1 MATVHKINSKFFN
14 SLKENIKIP
23 FLVLNHS
30 GDILFLNDEASLLL
44 SLTQKNNNI
53 FNTLEESSS
62 RKISS
67 LIEETYVSGKP
78 LTEEILINLSNGN
91 SFSVQITVSSY
102 KDENELFV
110 FCSLKPFDIKLGITG
125 KTMIKSKIEDLKELI
140 NNEKIFELIIE
151 LRSLY
156 PLTYMGREKLL
167 TELDKAEDLFWIKN
181 FDGNFALANRSLANF
196 IGLSSNQLEGKPV
209 KSFIPSFLN
218 NFLET
223 IEDYIRETFNFV
235 SIEGVSLFGI
245 SASSGYNTIIIPL
258 IDADKKVIAFIGV
271 IQKVKQILTSQPQS
285 LLQTSE
291 INIFEG
297 INKPIS
303 LIDNEGII
311 KHDSKEFC
319 KLFSEE
325 IKDLR
330 NLKIDQVFPIFISS
344 RIQKFM
350 NSTLDAEIFEI
361 TENIKLGEDNTNK
374 YFLELSKIFDQKGK
388 FIGASIFIESAKLE
402 DDLETIIKSRGRMFD
417 ILINKNPEPIL
428 IYETENLRFIEVNH
442 SALAFYGYRRD
453 EFLQMDLTDL
463 YTPEDIQTLLG
474 SSDVSNIT
482 GKYTGPFKHRK
493 KDGSFAIVM
502 ISKIPFRF
510 KDKDAHYNIIKDVT
524 SELELGKTNLLYK
537 SAFDNTEDIVILTD
551 ANGFITFINSSAENN
566 LGYSKKDLENT
577 SFTSLAKDDERG
589 MVNGSV
595 FQSQIKEPVKM
606 NFEIKKSDGSFLSTE
621 LFATP
626 IMDYKGEIDSFTILA
641 KVERE
646 MIGHS
651 KESINDIIPEYNLGK
666 DFSNGNLIPETIST
680 SFLSNLFHEILTPI
694 NVILGF
700 VQELKESIKDLSPEQ
715 KESVEFI
722 NQNKERLLTTMNS
735 MVEFASIGRENN
747 RINLQ
752 SISITEIID
761 QLQDDIKDVLK
772 TKGIEFAYGK
782 ISSSLKFE
790 SDKQKFQMLISLM
803 GRISSQIIQEK
814 RLYFSSYQIDE
825 ENFVITFRDSYANT
839 SKHLIDNLY
848 GLFQLD
854 NHSLAKDYGISKITS
869 QLANSLLKLLKGK
882 FEIFESAP
890 DKNNYG
896 FIFPVSLSQTIDDTI
911 DDKAINNKSEEFP
924 EKNKGKSNKERN
936 NEIFNIDIEPAEEEN
951 IERVMPL
958 SDPKILN
965 EDHSKNLSNRI
976 DISSL
981 SCLYIEDQVDS
992 QILFKVQM
1000 KELKE
1005 IKFAVSFEEALPLL
1019 DENHF
1024 DFVVMDINL
1033 QGEYNGL
1040 DALKIIH
1047 KMPNYKNIPIIAVTA
1062 YVLPGDKEKF
1072 IATGFNDFISK
1083 PIFRERMM
1091 ESLEKIFLMHV

>member
-14 SLKENIKIP
+14 SLKENIKNP
-23 FLVLNHS
+23 FLVLNHN
-30 GDILFLNDEASLLL
+30 GDILFLNDEASSLL
-44 SLTQKNNNI
+44 SLQQNDNNI
-53 FNTLEESSS
+53 FNAVEESSS

-91 SFSVQITVSSY
+91 SFSAQITVSSY

-110 FCSLKPFDIKLGITG
+110 FCTLKPFDLKLGIIG
-125 KTMIKSKIEDLKELI
+125 KTMIKSEIEDLKELL
-140 NNEKIFELIIE
+140 NNDKIFELIIE

-156 PLTYMGREKLL
+156 PLTFIGREKLL
-167 TELDKAEDLFWIKN
+167 TELNKAEELFWIKN
-181 FDGNFALANRSLANF
+181 YDGNFALANKSLANF
-196 IGLSSNQLEGKPV
+196 VGLSSTQLEGKSV

-218 NFLET
+218 NFVET

-235 SIEGVSLFGI
+235 SVEGVSLFGI
-245 SASSGYNTIIIPL
+245 SASSSYKTIFIPL
-258 IDADKKVIAFIGV
+258 IDADNKVIAFIGV
-271 IQKVKQILTSQPQS
+271 MQKVKQLLTVQQYS
-285 LLQTSE
+285 LLQTSD
-291 INIFEG
+291 INIFER

-303 LIDNEGII
+303 LIDKEGII
-311 KHDSKEFC
+311 KHESKEFC

-330 NLKIDQVFPIFISS
+330 NLKIDQVFPISISGS
-344 RIQKFM
+344 IHKFM
-350 NSTLDAEIFEI
+350 SSSLDDESIEI
-361 TENIKLGEDNTNK
+361 TGDIKSGDEKAIK
-374 YFLELSKIFDQKGK
+374 YFLVLSKIYDQKNQ
-388 FIGASIFIESAKLE
+388 FIGASILIESSKLE

-417 ILINKNPEPIL
+417 ILIKNNPEPIF
-428 IYETENLRFIEVNH
+428 IYETENLRFIEVNQA
-442 SALAFYGYRRD
+442 ALAFYGYRRD

-474 SSDVSNIT
+474 SSDVTTIN
-482 GKYTGPFKHRK
+482 GKFTGPFKHRK
-493 KDGSFAIVM
+493 KDGSFAIVQ
-502 ISKIPFRF
+502 ISKIAFRF
-510 KDKDAHYNIIKDVT
+510 NDKDAYYNIIKDVT
-524 SELELGKTNLLYK
+524 SQLDLEKKTLLYK

-551 ANGFITFINSSAENN
+551 ASGFITYVNSSAENN
-566 LGYSKKDLENT
+566 LGYSIKDIENT
-577 SFTSLAKDDERG
+577 SFASLAKDDERG
-589 MVNGSV
+589 MVNGSI
-595 FQSQIKEPVKM
+595 FQSQKKEPVKM
-606 NFEIKKSDGSFLSTE
+606 NFEIKKSDGSFLKTE
-621 LFATP
+621 LFANP
-626 IMDYKGEIDSFTILA
+626 ILDYKGEIDSFTILA

-646 MIGHS
+646 FIDHS
-651 KESINDIIPEYNLGK
+651 KEIIKDIISEK
-666 DFSNGNLIPETIST
+666 DYPSDHLIPETITT

-700 VQELKESIKDLSPEQ
+700 VQELKDSIKDLSPEQ
-715 KESVEFI
+715 EESVDFI

-747 RINLQ
+747 KINPQ
-752 SISITEIID
+752 PIFITEIID

-772 TKGIEFAYGK
+772 SKGIEFAYGK

-803 GRISSQIIQEK
+803 ARITSQIIKEK
-814 RLYFSSYQIDE
+814 RLYFSSYQIDDE
-825 ENFVITFRDSYANT
+825 HFVVTFRDSYANT
-839 SKHLIDNLY
+839 SKLLIDNLY
-848 GLFQLD
+848 NLFQLD
-854 NHSLAKDYGISKITS
+854 NYSSAKDYGISKITS

-882 FEIFESAP
+882 FEIFERTP

-896 FIFPVSLSQTIDDTI
+896 FIFPVSLSQTIEASKDNVVI
-911 DDKAINNKSEEFP
+911 NQQEEEYLEKIPEVNNKEL
-924 EKNKGKSNKERN
+924 N
-936 NEIFNIDIEPAEEEN
+936 NEKLDQVPEPAEEES
-951 IERVMPL
+951 IERVIPL
-958 SDPKILN
+958 REQRILKKV
-965 EDHSKNLSNRI
+965 HSKNLSNQI

-1047 KMPNYKNIPIIAVTA
+1047 KMPNYENIPIIAVTA

-1083 PIFRERMM
+1083 PIFREKMI
-1091 ESLEKIFLMHV
+1091 ESLEKIFMMQV